1 MRERERERE
10 REKYTEIYIIH
21 IAAAAK
27 SARVS
32 EANDIGAAFSGKH
45 LPRAKWNE
53 SSRCSLAFR
62 HAGRRWPTSYVRLV
76 DRMTDVQ

>member
-1 MRERERERE
+1 MRERERE

-27 SARVS
+27 SATVS

-45 LPRAKWNE
+45 LPRAK
-53 SSRCSLAFR
+53 
-62 HAGRRWPTSYVRLV
+62 
-76 DRMTDVQ
+76 

>member
-27 SARVS
+27 SATVS

-45 LPRAKWNE
+45 LPRAK
-53 SSRCSLAFR
+53 
-62 HAGRRWPTSYVRLV
+62 
-76 DRMTDVQ
+76 